1 MKPKTFA
8 IIAIIFS
15 ILFSVSISAQ
25 ETEVNDSLIG
35 ILSVSKDA
43 GGNITGASLEAETY
57 DENDNVVTVSYRI
70 EMDET
75 GKQLAQQ
82 HDGAEVNVTG
92 TIKEAKEGSND
103 RSMTV
108 VSFEA
113 TSDEVPMEPAYDEP
127 IIESD
132 VPDIDETYEEVTE
145 EVE

>member
-43 GGNITGASLEAETY
+43 SGNITGASLEAETY

>member
-75 GKQLAQQ
+75 G
-82 HDGAEVNVTG
+82 
-92 TIKEAKEGSND
+92 
-103 RSMTV
+103 
-108 VSFEA
+108 
-113 TSDEVPMEPAYDEP
+113 
-127 IIESD
+127 
-132 VPDIDETYEEVTE
+132 
-145 EVE
+145 

>member
-145 EVE
+145 EIE